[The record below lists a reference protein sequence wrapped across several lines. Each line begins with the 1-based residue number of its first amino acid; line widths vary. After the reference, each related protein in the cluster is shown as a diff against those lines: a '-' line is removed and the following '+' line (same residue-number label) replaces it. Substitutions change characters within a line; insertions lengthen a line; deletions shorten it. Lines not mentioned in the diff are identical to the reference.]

1 MSPRISSHGYCYLV
15 GASSPFTE
23 LKIGYDV
30 HHAIV
35 QFLCDCTIGEP
46 INFAL
51 ANSRVDKIVDTTVGR
66 TDWTMWIYHAI

>member
-35 QFLCDCTIGEP
+35 QFLCDCTIGMLEDD
-46 INFAL
+46 NML
-51 ANSRVDKIVDTTVGR
+51 CSCGV
-66 TDWTMWIYHAI
+66 